1 MTAEFSLAL
10 AVTIVVI
17 LILRLV
23 LPQLPLRRLAVR
35 LTVIDSALLVVG
47 VAGLAFH
54 CLAMFSRQ
62 IFEPLP
68 AVRPLVA
75 LVNSP
80 GIPTIVLF
88 AVPALLVL
96 VALRRQQ
103 RLAGAII
110 ALALLAVGMT
120 MYVVGSLQVHLVTI
134 FASAVLLAAVVA
146 FLTIAPWRRAATR
159 PA

>member
-1 MTAEFSLAL
+1 MTAEFALAL

-35 LTVIDSALLVVG
+35 LTPIDAALLVVG

-68 AVRPLVA
+68 AIRPLVA

-80 GIPTIVLF
+80 GIPSVVFF

-146 FLTIAPWRRAATR
+146 FLTIAPWRRSATQAA
-159 PA
+159 